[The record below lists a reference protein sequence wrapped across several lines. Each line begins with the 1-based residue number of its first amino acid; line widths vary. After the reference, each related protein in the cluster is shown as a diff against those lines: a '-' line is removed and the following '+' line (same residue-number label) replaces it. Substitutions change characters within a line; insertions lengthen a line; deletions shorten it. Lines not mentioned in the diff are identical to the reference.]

1 MESYGLL
8 FKINHSLL
16 FTLALFTLKLAHAEA
31 VKIEYL
37 VPMGFSAAEENNSLQ
52 LLGVLDSKTLPSP
65 ITFSEEEQ
73 QLQFNQQNYRHNNIS
88 EESIILLG
96 EILSQIPYLQCKT
109 GCDYTLSGH
118 RVALDKVNNTLTI
131 TNNNN
136 RYLMPTTTW
145 GLVSNQSLDLRMT
158 AAHYR
163 AMSVRGQSYIGLHG
177 NLMALHLGL

>member
-1 MESYGLL
+1 MAYYS
-8 FKINHSLL
+8 KINHSLL

-96 EILSQIPYLQCKT
+96 EILSQIPYLQC
-109 GCDYTLSGH
+109 
-118 RVALDKVNNTLTI
+118 
-131 TNNNN
+131 
-136 RYLMPTTTW
+136 
-145 GLVSNQSLDLRMT
+145 
-158 AAHYR
+158 
-163 AMSVRGQSYIGLHG
+163 
-177 NLMALHLGL
+177 

>member
-1 MESYGLL
+1 MAYYS
-8 FKINHSLL
+8 KINHSLL

-145 GLVSNQSLDLRMT
+145 GVGQQSISRFANDSSPLSGDVSPWSKLHRLAMAILWLCILVL
-158 AAHYR
+158 
-163 AMSVRGQSYIGLHG
+163 
-177 NLMALHLGL
+177 